1 MDSHR
6 SCFPVLHH
14 LQELAFM
21 SIGSDMPSNY
31 LILCHPLLLQPSIFP
46 TIRVFSNESALHI
59 SWTMCWSFSSS
70 INPFSEYS
78 RLISLVIDW
87 FDFLTVQGTLK
98 RLFQH
103 HSLKA
108 SFLWCSDFFMV
119 QLLHSY
125 MTTGKTIGLTIWTF
139 VAKEMSLLFNTL
151 SRFVIVLFSR
161 SKRLQISRW
170 QSPSAVILEPKKKKK
185 SLFLL
190 FPYLFAMK

>member
-1 MDSHR
+1 
-6 SCFPVLHH
+6 
-14 LQELAFM
+14 
-21 SIGSDMPSNY
+21 MPSNY

-59 SWTMCWSFSSS
+59 RWTVCWSFSSS
-70 INPFSEYS
+70 INPSSEYS
-78 RLISLVIDW
+78 RLISLMIDW
-87 FDFLTVQGTLK
+87 FDLLTVQGTLK

-108 SFLWCSDFFMV
+108 SVLWCSAFFMV

-151 SRFVIVLFSR
+151 SRFVIELISR
-161 SKRLQISRW
+161 SKRLQISHW
-170 QSPSAVILEPKKKKK
+170 QSLSAVILESKKKKK
-185 SLFLL
+185 SHCFYC
-190 FPYLFAMK
+190 FPIYLP